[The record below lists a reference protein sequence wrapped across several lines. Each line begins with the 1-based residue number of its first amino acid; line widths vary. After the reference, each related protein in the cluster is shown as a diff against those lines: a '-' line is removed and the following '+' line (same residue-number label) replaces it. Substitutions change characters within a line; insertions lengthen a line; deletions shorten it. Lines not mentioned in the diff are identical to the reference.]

1 MSINLH
7 SLYPYFSFDYN
18 TIFSK
23 ARLGTL
29 NTPHGTVHTPN
40 FIFCATKASI
50 KAIPSYTMQELGA
63 EIILANTYHLMLQ
76 PGSELIAQQNGIHSF
91 MGWQK
96 PMLSDS
102 GGYQV
107 FSMGYGSV
115 SSEIKKSANR
125 SFPKSILSINED
137 GVYFKSYIDGATIF
151 LSPEQSIKTQREIG
165 CDIILQFD
173 ECTPYHVDKEY
184 TQQSMELSLRWGK
197 RSLVNFMQHST
208 ETQALYGIIQGGIYQ
223 DLRKKSAE
231 STMEQNF
238 FGTAIGGSLGKNNQ
252 EMQDIVALTTQY
264 LHPSRP
270 VHLLGIGDLKSIF
283 WGVRHGI
290 DTFDCVHPTR
300 IARHAIALIPINN
313 EGKTQL
319 NLRNSKHKQ
328 ESEAIDSHC
337 PHPCCT
343 QYSRAYIHHLF
354 KAKELLAMQLLSMH
368 NIGFMVRVLQS
379 IRDALANNTPEQAY
393 NDTEKYWIGNSQ

>member
-7 SLYPYFSFDYN
+7 SLYPHFSFDYN

-50 KAIPSYTMQELGA
+50 KAIPSYTMQELAA

-184 TQQSMELSLRWGK
+184 TKQSMELSLRWGK
-197 RSLVNFMQHST
+197 RSLVNFMKHST

-231 STMEQNF
+231 ATMEQNF

-252 EMQDIVALTTQY
+252 EMQDIVSLTTQY
-264 LHPSRP
+264 LDPSRP

-328 ESEAIDSHC
+328 ESEAIDSQC

-368 NIGFMVRVLQS
+368 NVGFMVRVLQS
-379 IRDALANNTPEQAY
+379 IRNALASNTPEQAY
-393 NDTEKYWIGNSQ
+393 NDTEKYWIGNAQ